1 LAIDS
6 KNHLHVTYFGNTN
19 ANLKYMTYN
28 GSSWSTPVSIDSTDN
43 IGGESSLAIDSNDHL
58 HVTYLDNTNDNLEY
72 MTYDGFSWSTP
83 VTLDSRD
90 NVGSDSSL
98 AIDSSDNLHVTYQDN
113 TNGNLEYMMASN
125 NTPSSVLIT
134 AFATE
139 EDVITISVNTVMGRI
154 YRLWVSDDLE
164 NWSIWGTTDGTGRTS
179 NFSFDKTSTAAL
191 SIFGTSELP
200 NCFFMAELIPEP

>member
-1 LAIDS
+1 MSVKASLVERYLTASVLCSISFSAQAETFEEIKEMAKSTALSVAND
-6 KNHLHVTYFGNTN
+6 VN
-19 ANLKYMTYN
+19 ATMLTSESNGEDIFSVSDRN
-28 GSSWSTPVSIDSTDN
+28 GS
-43 IGGESSLAIDSNDHL
+43 
-58 HVTYLDNTNDNLEY
+58 
-72 MTYDGFSWSTP
+72 SWSTP

-134 AFATE
+134 ASNTE
-139 EDVITISVNTVMGRI
+139 EDVITISVKTVIGRI
-154 YRLWVSDDLE
+154 HRLWVSDDLE
-164 NWSIWGTTDGTGRTS
+164 NWSIWGTTDGTGGTS